1 MSLHESS
8 RQDDDQASIW
18 AIKIDAGELEPNSA
32 AELDAWLAGNRR
44 RRGALLRAQAALSLL
59 DRGRALRNTQPP
71 LQARLLTRRRM
82 LFAAAG
88 LAGLTAGAGALRALM
103 SPARRY
109 STELGELRRVPLA
122 DGSVASINTQSI
134 VDVAMEPTVRQV
146 DLARGEAWFQ
156 VAKDTSRP
164 FVVAAGQ
171 VRIRAVGTAFSVRRR
186 EQGADVLVTEGTV
199 ETWVVGAEGQKSR
212 LSAGSR
218 AFMADHGPPMV
229 AQGSDDIKRA
239 LAWRDGQIALEGETL
254 ADAAA
259 EFNRYNSRKIVI
271 VDAELAR
278 QRLVGQFRTSEPEA
292 FARAVKTVLG
302 ARVAEDSDAIR
313 VSRGVSP

>member
-1 MSLHESS
+1 MSVHESS

-18 AIKIDAGELEPNSA
+18 AIKIDAGELEPTSA
-32 AELDAWLAGNRR
+32 AELETWLAGNGRR
-44 RRGALLRAQAALSLL
+44 QGALLRAQAALSFL
-59 DRGRALRNTQPP
+59 DRGRALREVVPP
-71 LQARLLTRRRM
+71 LQASFLTRRRM

-88 LAGLTAGAGALRALM
+88 LAALTAGVGTLRVLM

-109 STELGELRRVPLA
+109 STELGELLRVPLA

-146 DLARGEAWFQ
+146 ELARGEAWFQ
-156 VAKDTSRP
+156 VARDATRP
-164 FVVAAGQ
+164 FVVAAGR

-199 ETWVVGAEGQKSR
+199 ETWVVGAEGRKSQ
-212 LSAGSR
+212 LTAGSR
-218 AFMADHGPPMV
+218 AFMADHGPPIL
-229 AQGSDDIKRA
+229 AQGTDDIKRT

-271 VDAELAR
+271 ADAELGR
-278 QRLVGQFRTSEPEA
+278 QRLVGQFRTSDPEA

-302 ARVAEDSDAIR
+302 ATVAEDSAGLRI
-313 VSRGVSP
+313 SRGVSP

>member
-8 RQDDDQASIW
+8 HQDDDQASIW

-44 RRGALLRAQAALSLL
+44 RQGALLRAQAALSFL
-59 DRGRALRNTQPP
+59 DRGPALRTVLPP

-88 LAGLTAGAGALRALM
+88 LAALTAGAGVLRVLM

-122 DGSVASINTQSI
+122 DGSVASINTQS
-134 VDVAMEPTVRQV
+134 VLDVAMEPTVRQV
-146 DLARGEAWFQ
+146 NLARGEAWFQ

-164 FVVAAGQ
+164 FVVAAGRA
-171 VRIRAVGTAFSVRRR
+171 RIRAVGTAFSVRRR
-186 EQGADVLVTEGTV
+186 EQGTDVLVTEGTV
-199 ETWVVGAEGQKSR
+199 ETWVVGAEDQKSR
-212 LSAGSR
+212 LSAGAR
-218 AFMADHGPPMV
+218 AFMADYGPPTL
-229 AQGSDDIKRA
+229 AQGTEDIKRA
-239 LAWRDGQIALEGETL
+239 LAWRDGQIALQGETL
-254 ADAAA
+254 ANAAA

-292 FARAVKTVLG
+292 FVRAVKTVLG
-302 ARVAEDSDAIR
+302 ATVAEDAEGIFI
-313 VSRGVSP
+313 SRGVSP